1 MQIYFIPF
9 KIFIYKNIDLSLL
22 KYLICN
28 NVDFFYK
35 NFFFQNLISKN
46 DMRKKTQE
54 NDNLWFDAFEY
65 MSF

>member
-35 NFFFQNLISKN
+35 KFFFQNLISKN

-54 NDNLWFDAFEY
+54 NDNL
-65 MSF
+65 